1 MVRFWISWKRTLC
14 QAWLAD
20 IFEVVKRK
28 GLTNLKTEEV
38 IFVIEFKV
46 NLAKCDLLIS
56 FSMAIESAAAPDSW
70 HMCQQSSLSHSKRG
84 GNLSNHTS
92 QNMHLK
98 LQHNSKIIFWYFQ
111 RYKSCKKSVSA
122 ANPVLS
128 RSTVWI
134 ICHIC
139 SPYFGQ
145 FLL

>member
-84 GNLSNHTS
+84 GNLSSHTS
-92 QNMHLK
+92 QNMQLK
-98 LQHNSKIIFWYFQ
+98 LQLNKKENQEVQKMCAFKEWIGNLIFSYCCDK
-111 RYKSCKKSVSA
+111 Y
-122 ANPVLS
+122 
-128 RSTVWI
+128 I
-134 ICHIC
+134 
-139 SPYFGQ
+139 
-145 FLL
+145 